1 MLETSLWDSGI
12 YTGGMSCRVCHR
24 TRNVKQGKDN
34 DWALCGVCHDQ
45 GYVVTRKEN
54 SEIEYRG
61 PAGTFSSPYSK

>member
-45 GYVVTRKEN
+45 GYVV
-54 SEIEYRG
+54 
-61 PAGTFSSPYSK
+61 